1 MLTVKKIISLVV
13 MIALLLFSM
22 VVCAETSDNFE
33 ELSKGSKGDAVVEL
47 QNRLN
52 ELGYNVGKADG
63 DFGGKTE
70 KAVKEFQK
78 DNDLKQTGIV
88 DEQTYNKLFSDIST
102 VSNTNGESESFSEL
116 VEFDSIMM
124 ESISDQINKAT
135 DFMTT
140 NNDRAVLAALLSLE
154 FANQQPNFKYDYKK
168 PIYVCK
174 LGDIAS
180 VAMGG
185 EKDYVV
191 IIYQAHPLSTSYG
204 YLYDATPQTAKA
216 ALEVTNE
223 KVWTVDLDTY
233 NEKLEAVV
241 NQLQ

>member
-1 MLTVKKIISLVV
+1 MKRITMLFLSMLLIVTF
-13 MIALLLFSM
+13 IASP
-22 VVCAETSDNFE
+22 CYAFE

-52 ELGYNVGKADG
+52 ELGYSVGKPDG
-63 DFGGKTE
+63 DYGGKTE
-70 KAVKEFQK
+70 KAVKQFQK

-124 ESISDQINKAT
+124 ESISDQITKAT

-233 NEKLEAVV
+233 YEKLEAVV
-241 NQLQ
+241 KQLQ